1 MILVKKRY
9 LFTLTIL
16 FCLLV
21 VFGEIKFF
29 MALQSV
35 NTHAN
40 LELKYEMENFIFA
53 TILVL
58 LVVFLFFIGFIRS
71 SENILKR
78 LDKMIQLS
86 EYGKHD
92 VSAHMEKMGTLGRKF
107 NYLTHHL
114 NNLNDMRTLKI
125 SSLSGIV
132 DFLVGRSDE
141 ALFLTDAQGNI
152 LDCSRKFEK
161 ELMKDDKKNMIGKNM
176 NEFLVDEDFRSLL
189 SELKDERF
197 GLEKDKVS
205 VFADGKEKKK
215 RAFFKPIKNSKG
227 QISNVIGVLAGEEH
241 FKGLFGKRGG

>member
-1 MILVKKRY
+1 MILVRKRY

-29 MALQSV
+29 MAIQSV
-35 NTHAN
+35 NTHTN

-58 LVVFLFFIGFIRS
+58 LMVLLFFLGFIRS

-92 VSAHMEKMGTLGRKF
+92 VSAHMSKMGALGRKF
-107 NYLTHHL
+107 TYLTHHL
-114 NNLNDMRTLKI
+114 NNMNEMRILKI

-132 DFLVGRSDE
+132 DFLVGRSSE
-141 ALFLTDAQGNI
+141 ALFLTDSQGKI

-161 ELMKDDKKNMIGKNM
+161 ELMKQDKKNVISKNL
-176 NEFLVDEDFRSLL
+176 NEFLVDDDFRSLV
-189 SELKDERF
+189 SELKHERF
-197 GLEKDKVS
+197 GLEKEKVGLLI
-205 VFADGKEKKK
+205 DGKEHKKK
-215 RAFFKPIKNSKG
+215 AFFKPIKNSKG
-227 QISNVIGVLAGEEH
+227 DISNVIGIFASEEH
-241 FKGLFGKRGG
+241 FGGFFTKKGS